1 MVWTDYLLALPIT
14 LLTLFA
20 LGILLIDLMLPK
32 EMKWANAVTAM
43 VGVLFSAGG
52 VYKIDLWLHS
62 TGSPLQLGF
71 MGTMIVDH
79 FALYFFYLFLAATA
93 ITILVSA
100 RYLETEH
107 ENHGEYYALMLLAVA
122 GMMCMAAGFDIVLIF
137 IGLELM
143 AISTYVLVGFLR
155 RDRRSNEAALKY
167 LLLGAFSSGIFAYGL
182 SLIYGLTDSTN
193 LYVIGARL
201 PALLQ
206 SEYKPV
212 AIIALLTTITGLL
225 FKIAAIP
232 FHQWA
237 PDAYEGAPTSITG
250 FMSVAVKAA
259 GWAMLLRILGFSYN
273 FNGRVVSWGLISMRP
288 IYVPLLVFVS
298 IATMTGANFAALTQT
313 NTKRLLA
320 YSSIA
325 HVGYML
331 LGLVAGT
338 ATQLSPDGIKGI
350 LIYLLVYTFM
360 NLGAFAVITALR
372 HRNVI
377 GDELDDLNGLYSRA
391 PVEAVLM
398 LVFML
403 SLAGIPPLA
412 GKIFHLPEPDRDRPL
427 RAGFARRTV
436 FRVRPLLLPEDY
448 ECHVHGEGRKERG
461 EAAHQPE
468 HARGDRRHWY
478 CHALHWPAA
487 QQLHRTGELGAGD
500 CAESECRE
508 ADALRWMGS
517 RGGSPHMSRFT
528 ATPTHGLTSQA

>member
-1 MVWTDYLLALPIT
+1 VGFLSQFTATDYLLALPIT

-20 LGILLIDLMLPK
+20 LGILLIDLMLPP
-32 EMKWANAVTAM
+32 ETKWANAVTALI
-43 VGVLFSAGG
+43 GVLFAAGG
-52 VYKIDLWLHS
+52 VVKIQHWEQVNRS
-62 TGSPLQLGF
+62 VSMGALGL
-71 MGTMIVDH
+71 MRTMLVDRG
-79 FALYFFYLFLAATA
+79 AIYFFYLFLAGTGIA
-93 ITILVSA
+93 ILMSM
-100 RYLETEH
+100 RYMKTEH
-107 ENHGEYYALMLLAVA
+107 ENHGEYYALMLLSVA

-182 SLIYGLTDSTN
+182 SLLYGLTGSTN
-193 LYVIGARL
+193 LGVIGHGLAVIL
-201 PALLQ
+201 AKDPHN
-206 SEYKPV
+206 PV
-212 AIIALLTTITGLL
+212 VIVALLTTATGLL
-225 FKIAAIP
+225 FKIAAVP

-259 GWAMLLRILGFSYN
+259 GWAMLLRIMGATYPAYPSVILG
-273 FNGRVVSWGLISMRP
+273 LAAARP
-288 IYVPLLVFVS
+288 LYVPLLVFVS

-338 ATQLSPDGIKGI
+338 ATELSTDGVKGI
-350 LIYLLVYTFM
+350 MIYLLVYTFM
-360 NLGAFAVITALR
+360 NLGAFGVIASLR

-391 PVEAVLM
+391 PIEAVLM
-398 LVFML
+398 LIFLL

-412 GKIFHLPEPDRDRPL
+412 GFYGKYFIFLSLIETGHYALASLGVLYSVFGLYYYLKMANAMFMSKPEEEGALPVSWSMRVALGVTGFATLFIGILPERFIDLANWALGLVQTP
-427 RAGFARRTV
+427 AMAR
-436 FRVRPLLLPEDY
+436 
-448 ECHVHGEGRKERG
+448 
-461 EAAHQPE
+461 
-468 HARGDRRHWY
+468 
-478 CHALHWPAA
+478 
-487 QQLHRTGELGAGD
+487 
-500 CAESECRE
+500 
-508 ADALRWMGS
+508 
-517 RGGSPHMSRFT
+517 
-528 ATPTHGLTSQA
+528 LTR

>member
-1 MVWTDYLLALPIT
+1 VGSPFPFVATDYLLALPII

-20 LGILLIDLMLPK
+20 AGILLIDLMLEPDQ
-32 EMKWANAVTAM
+32 KWANPVMAF
-43 VGVLFSAGG
+43 VGTLFAAGG
-52 VYKIDLWLHS
+52 VVKIQLWLHS
-62 TGSPLQLGF
+62 GHAKGAPGF
-71 MGTMIVDH
+71 MGTMLVDG
-79 FALYFFYLFLAATA
+79 FAIYFFYLFLAATA
-93 ITILVSA
+93 IAILMSA

-107 ENHGEYYALMLLAVA
+107 ENHGEFYALMLLSVA
-122 GMMCMAAGFDIVLIF
+122 GMMCMASGYDIVLIF

-182 SLIYGLTDSTN
+182 SLLYGLSGSTN
-193 LYVIGARL
+193 LTVIARSL
-201 PALLQ
+201 AADPRN
-206 SEYKPV
+206 PV
-212 AIIALLTTITGLL
+212 ATIALLTTITGLL
-225 FKIAAIP
+225 FKIAAVP

-259 GWAMLLRILGFSYN
+259 GWAMLLRILLI
-273 FNGRVVSWGLISMRP
+273 GLQPLRSQW
-288 IYVPLLVFVS
+288 VPVLVFVS

-338 ATQLSPDGIKGI
+338 ATMANVNGVKGI

-360 NLGAFAVITALR
+360 NLGAFGVITSLR

-377 GDELDDLNGLYSRA
+377 GDELDDLSGLYSRA

-398 LVFML
+398 LVFLL

-412 GKIFHLPEPDRDRPL
+412 GFYGKYFIFLSLIDSGHYALAALGVFYSVFGLYYYLKIANAMFMRQPEEGEEKLPVSIGMRAALGIAAFATVFIGIMPDRFIQLVTWALGLAQDP
-427 RAGFARRTV
+427 FMAR
-436 FRVRPLLLPEDY
+436 
-448 ECHVHGEGRKERG
+448 
-461 EAAHQPE
+461 
-468 HARGDRRHWY
+468 
-478 CHALHWPAA
+478 
-487 QQLHRTGELGAGD
+487 LG
-500 CAESECRE
+500 
-508 ADALRWMGS
+508 
-517 RGGSPHMSRFT
+517 
-528 ATPTHGLTSQA
+528 Q

>member
-1 MVWTDYLLALPIT
+1 VIWTDYLLALPIT
-14 LLTLFA
+14 LLVLFA
-20 LGILLIDLMLPK
+20 LGILLIDFMLPDD
-32 EMKWANAVTAM
+32 MKRLNAVTAFIG
-43 VGVLFSAGG
+43 VCFSAAGVL
-52 VYKIDLWLHS
+52 KIQMTLPNGAVGML
-62 TGSPLQLGF
+62 
-71 MGTMIVDH
+71 GTMHVDRI
-79 FALYFFYLFLAATA
+79 AIYFFYLFLAGTA
-93 ITILVSA
+93 IAILISV

-107 ENHGEYYALMLLAVA
+107 ENHGEYYALLLLSVA
-122 GMMCMAAGFDIVLIF
+122 GMMCMASGFDVVLIF

-182 SLIYGLTDSTN
+182 SLLYGLSGSTN
-193 LYVIGARL
+193 LLVINQELGKRVL
-201 PALLQ
+201 DPQ
-206 SEYKPV
+206 YRPV
-212 AIIALLTTITGLL
+212 AIVALITTITGLL

-259 GWAMLLRILGFSYN
+259 GWIMLLRILLTGLFPMR
-273 FNGRVVSWGLISMRP
+273 GIWGPLI
-288 IYVPLLVFVS
+288 VFVS

-331 LGLVAGT
+331 LAMVVLST
-338 ATQLSPDGIKGI
+338 AELPSPMQNAIKGM

-360 NLGAFAVITALR
+360 NIGAFGVITSLR
-372 HRNVI
+372 HRNVA
-377 GDELDDLNGLYSRA
+377 GDDLDDLNGLYSRA

-412 GKIFHLPEPDRDRPL
+412 GFWGKYFIFLSLIESGHYVLAALGVLYSVFGLYYYLKIANAMFMR
-427 RAGFARRTV
+427 
-436 FRVRPLLLPEDY
+436 
-448 ECHVHGEGRKERG
+448 
-461 EAAHQPE
+461 QPE
-468 HARGDRRHWY
+468 KGEERLPVSFAMRA
-478 CHALHWPAA
+478 ALGITALATIYIGVMPNRFIEIVNWS
-487 QQLHRTGELGAGD
+487 LGIA
-500 CAESECRE
+500 
-508 ADALRWMGS
+508 
-517 RGGSPHMSRFT
+517 
-528 ATPTHGLTSQA
+528 SQANVARLVQ

>member
-1 MVWTDYLLALPIT
+1 VPVAGFSWTDYLLALPIL

-20 LGILLIDLMLPK
+20 LGILLIDLMLPA
-32 EMKWANAVTAM
+32 EMKWANALTAF
-43 VGVLFSAGG
+43 VGVLFSAAG
-52 VYKIDLWLHS
+52 VYKIQLWLEAS
-62 TGSPLQLGF
+62 GAPGNLG
-71 MGTMIVDH
+71 MMRTMLVDR
-79 FALYFFYLFLAATA
+79 FAIYFFYLFLAGTA
-93 ITILVSA
+93 IAILMSA

-107 ENHGEYYALMLLAVA
+107 ENHGEYYALMLLSVA
-122 GMMCMAAGFDIVLIF
+122 GMMCMASGYDIVLIF

-182 SLIYGLTDSTN
+182 SLFYGLTGSTN
-193 LYVIGARL
+193 LGVIQHEL
-201 PALLQ
+201 HDHLL
-206 SEYKPV
+206 SGPYRPV
-212 AIIALLTTITGLL
+212 AIIALLTTLTGLL

-259 GWAMLLRILGFSYN
+259 GWAMLLRILIG
-273 FNGRVVSWGLISMRP
+273 GLLPMRAIWLP
-288 IYVPLLVFVS
+288 VLVFVS
-298 IATMTGANFAALTQT
+298 IATMTGANLAALTQT

-331 LGLVAGT
+331 LGLIAGSVS
-338 ATQLSPDGIKGI
+338 QLDPDGIKGI

-360 NLGAFAVITALR
+360 NLGAFGVITSLR
-372 HRNVI
+372 HRNIV
-377 GDELDDLNGLYSRA
+377 GDDLDDLNGLYSRA

-412 GKIFHLPEPDRDRPL
+412 GFWGKYFIFLSLINSGHYALASLGVLYSVFGLYYYLKIINAMFMGQAEKGEEKLPVSFSM
-427 RAGFARRTV
+427 RAAIGLTGLAT
-436 FRVRPLLLPEDY
+436 LYIGLLPNSFIQM
-448 ECHVHGEGRKERG
+448 VN
-461 EAAHQPE
+461 
-468 HARGDRRHWY
+468 W
-478 CHALHWPAA
+478 ALGIVQNPSVAK
-487 QQLHRTGELGAGD
+487 LVR
-500 CAESECRE
+500 
-508 ADALRWMGS
+508 
-517 RGGSPHMSRFT
+517 
-528 ATPTHGLTSQA
+528 

>member
-14 LLTLFA
+14 LLALFA
-20 LGILLIDLMLPK
+20 LGILVIDPWIPQAQ
-32 EMKWANAVTAM
+32 KWVNAVTAM
-43 VGVLFSAGG
+43 AGVLFSAGG
-52 VYKIDLWLHS
+52 VYKIQMFL
-62 TGSPLQLGF
+62 GRSPGVSGMLN
-71 MGTMIVDH
+71 TMVIDR
-79 FALYFFYLFLAATA
+79 FALYFFYLFLAGTA
-93 ITILVSA
+93 IAILMSV
-100 RYLETEH
+100 RYMETEH

-182 SLIYGLTDSTN
+182 SLLYGLTGSTN
-193 LYVIGARL
+193 LAVIHRV
-201 PALLQ
+201 LLRSVIN
-206 SEYKPV
+206 SEYKPI
-212 AIIALLTTITGLL
+212 AIIALITTLTGLL

-259 GWAMLLRILGFSYN
+259 GWAMMLRILIGSPFQIC
-273 FNGRVVSWGLISMRP
+273 GLISLRP
-288 IYVPLLVFVS
+288 VWVPLLVFVS

-331 LGLVAGT
+331 LGLIAGT
-338 ATQLSPDGIKGI
+338 ATQLNADGIKGI

-360 NLGAFAVITALR
+360 NLGAFAVITSLR

-412 GKIFHLPEPDRDRPL
+412 GFWGKYFIFLSLIETGHYVLASLGVLYSVFGLYYYLKIANAMFMGKVEKGEERLPISVTM
-427 RAGFARRTV
+427 RA
-436 FRVRPLLLPEDY
+436 
-448 ECHVHGEGRKERG
+448 
-461 EAAHQPE
+461 
-468 HARGDRRHWY
+468 
-478 CHALHWPAA
+478 AL
-487 QQLHRTGELGAGD
+487 
-500 CAESECRE
+500 
-508 ADALRWMGS
+508 
-517 RGGSPHMSRFT
+517 
-528 ATPTHGLTSQA
+528 GLTGLATLYIGILPNQFIELVNWALGIVQNPAVAKLTH